1 MISFKREF
9 HQPISE
15 VYMKDLIVKPN
26 DQKIEK
32 ILKRGEIFDKEFL
45 PTVMKIIE
53 EVKNNKDKALQ
64 ELTLKYDHFDIS
76 NGFGLD
82 YSSLRSHFDNLPEKL
97 KEALVTAKENIINY
111 HKNQLEKTWMY
122 ETEEG
127 SILGAKVTPLSKVGV
142 YVPGGKAVYPSTVLM
157 NVLPAKVAGVKEI
170 YMVTPA
176 TNGKVNEAV
185 LGAAYLAG
193 VDKVFKVGGA
203 QAIAALAYGTE
214 TIPKVDKIVG
224 PGNIFVALAKKMVF
238 GTVDIDMIAG
248 PSEILV
254 IADEFSNPELVA
266 ADMLSQAEHDELASA
281 ITVTNSIELAE
292 KIALELEKQLLLLP
306 KRGIAEKSLKEFG
319 SIIVCENLDEACEIA
334 NNIAPE
340 HLELYVKTPFEYLN
354 KIKNAGAI
362 FLGENTPEAMGDYIA
377 GPNHTLPTNGTARF
391 FSPLGTYDFLKR
403 SSIINF
409 SKNAL
414 IKYGSMVVTM
424 AQFEELNAHAE
435 SVNKRLKK

>member
-1 MISFKREF
+1 
-9 HQPISE
+9 
-15 VYMKDLIVKPN
+15 MKSLIVEPGH
-26 DQKIEK
+26 QKIEK
-32 ILKRGEIFDKEFL
+32 ILKRGEIFDKEYL
-45 PTVMKIIE
+45 PKVMEIIE
-53 EVKNNKDKALQ
+53 KVRNDRDKALR
-64 ELTLKYDHFDIS
+64 ELTLKYDRFDITS
-76 NGFGLD
+76 GFTLLNAD
-82 YSSLRSHFDNLPEKL
+82 LKAYFENLPEKL
-97 KEALVTAKENIINY
+97 KQALVTAKENIVNY

-122 ETEEG
+122 ETQEG
-127 SILGAKVTPLSKVGV
+127 SILGAKITPISKVGV

-176 TNGKVNEAV
+176 PGGKVNESV

-193 VDKVFKVGGA
+193 VDKVFKIGGA
-203 QAIAALAYGTE
+203 QAVAALAHGTE
-214 TIPKVDKIVG
+214 TVPKVDKIVG

-254 IADEFSNPELVA
+254 IADKYAKPELVA

-281 ITVTNSIELAE
+281 VTVTDSENLAE
-292 KIALELEKQLLLLP
+292 QVAVELEKQLKILP
-306 KRGIAEKSLKEFG
+306 KKEIAGKSLTEFG
-319 SIIVCENLDEACEIA
+319 AIIVCKNLDEACKIA
-334 NNIAPE
+334 NNISPE
-340 HLELYVKTPFEYLN
+340 HLELYVNTPFEYLN
-354 KIKNAGAI
+354 KIRNAGAI

-409 SKNAL
+409 SKEAL
-414 IKYGSMVVTM
+414 LKYGDMVVTM
-424 AQFEELNAHAE
+424 AEFEELDAHAE
-435 SVNKRLKK
+435 SVKKRLTR